1 VTSPGR
7 PDDPAPGL
15 LGKLVAA
22 VRPEFRAD
30 VLVFDPADPVFGR
43 GVCLVE
49 GCGWRVHGSGMCQGH
64 LRRWH
69 AAGRP
74 DPARLPAAMT
84 APWNGHGPLP
94 SGRCRVSG
102 CGFGCS
108 QQGLCARHASAWK
121 RAGRPGPGLWAAG
134 QPAVVMSGPPPAC
147 LISYC
152 DVWAQ
157 PGSALCRVHAKR
169 WRDHGRPGLA
179 EFTRSCEEPRRATA
193 GERADLSPLPR
204 QLRLELQYALQRR
217 RDDSTATT
225 HPVDIRAVARVLA
238 TSGATS
244 LLALSEREW
253 RSRFPAWADKGG
265 QRAALVSYAHRQV
278 SALAEEGQGGWESE
292 YPRDTWRLRNLGITA
307 SASNAIAT
315 LRFGEISQPWLQDL
329 AKRWTR
335 WRISTG
341 TSMSAC
347 YQGVRAV
354 TRFSAFAARAS
365 VQSPHQADRDLLER
379 YLASLHRELASN
391 NRELRGSVGELSTF
405 LLAIRRHGWEPSLPA
420 TAMIFPEDYP
430 RPARPLPRALAAH
443 VMAQAEDPASL
454 DRWGNPAYQL
464 ITVILIRCGLR
475 ISSAVTLPPD
485 CVVTDADGA
494 PYLRY
499 HNTKMKREALVPIDE
514 ELRAMIAAQQDR
526 NRQRWPAGIPVLFP
540 RPHANIN
547 GTRPVSTSTYRSA
560 LRSWL
565 ERCDIR
571 DEHGQPV
578 HLTPHQWRHTLGT
591 TLINRDV
598 PQHVVQKILD
608 HDSAEM
614 TAHYARLPDTTVR
627 EHWEKARKVSA
638 NGQPV
643 QVSPDGPLGDAAWA
657 KHRLSRA
664 TQALPNGYCQL
675 PVVKTCPHANSC
687 LTCPMF
693 VTTAEFL
700 PRHHAQRQATLQI
713 ITAAE
718 AAGHVRVAEMNKQVA
733 ANLEK
738 IITALEAD
746 GPGEH
751 EAAAGA
757 S

>member
-1 VTSPGR
+1 MSR
-7 PDDPAPGL
+7 PAGPAAADGL
-15 LGKLVAA
+15 LQKLMAA
-22 VRPEFRAD
+22 VRPEFRAS

-49 GCGWRVHGSGMCQGH
+49 GCGWHVHGSGMCQGH

-74 DPARLPAAMT
+74 DPARFPAAMT
-84 APWNGHGPLP
+84 APWHGHGPLP
-94 SGRCRVSG
+94 SGRCRVAG
-102 CGFGCS
+102 CGFGVS
-108 QQGLCARHASAWK
+108 EQGLCTRHASRWK
-121 RAGRPGPGLWAAG
+121 RAGPGPGRWAAG
-134 QPAVVMSGPPPAC
+134 QPAVVMPAAPPAC

-157 PGSALCRVHAKR
+157 QGSALCRVHAKR
-169 WRDHGRPGLA
+169 WREHGRPDLA
-179 EFTRSCEEPRRATA
+179 EFARSCEAPRRVP
-193 GERADLSPLPR
+193 GVERADLGSLPR

-217 RDDSTATT
+217 RDDCTATT

-238 TSGATS
+238 ASGETS
-244 LLALSEREW
+244 LLALDEREW
-253 RSRFPAWADKGG
+253 RSQFPAWADKAG
-265 QRAALVSYAHRQV
+265 QRAALVSYACRQV
-278 SALAEEGQGGWESE
+278 AGLAEGQGGWDSE

-315 LRFGEISQPWLQDL
+315 LRFGGISQPWLKDL

-347 YQGVRAV
+347 YQGIRAV
-354 TRFSAFAARAS
+354 TRFSAFAARAGAGG
-365 VQSPHQADRDLLER
+365 PHQADRDLLER
-379 YLASLHRELASN
+379 YLASLHRDLAGN
-391 NRELRGSVGELSTF
+391 TREQRGSIGELSTF

-420 TAMIFPEDYP
+420 TAIIFPEDYP
-430 RPARPLPRALAAH
+430 KAARPLPRALAAH
-443 VMAQAEDPASL
+443 VMAQVEDPANL
-454 DRWGNPAYQL
+454 GRWASPACPL
-464 ITVILIRCGLR
+464 ITIILIRCGLR

-485 CVVTDADGA
+485 CVVTDAGGA

-499 HNTKMKREALVPIDE
+499 CNTKMKREALVPIDE

-526 NRQRWPAGIPVLFP
+526 NKERWPAGTPVLFP
-540 RPHANIN
+540 RPHSNID
-547 GTRPVSTSTYRSA
+547 GTRPLSTSSYRSG
-560 LRSWL
+560 LRTWL

-578 HLTPHQWRHTLGT
+578 KLTPHQWRHTLGT
-591 TLINRDV
+591 TLINQDV

-608 HDSAEM
+608 HDSPDM
-614 TAHYARLPDTTVR
+614 TAHYARLSDTTVR
-627 EHWEKARKVSA
+627 EHWEKARKVGA
-638 NGQPV
+638 TGQPV
-643 QVSPDGPLGDAAWA
+643 RISPDGPLGEAAWA
-657 KHRLSRA
+657 RHRLSRA

-675 PVVKTCPHANSC
+675 PLVQTCPHANSC

-700 PRHHAQRQATLQI
+700 PQHQAQRQATLQL

-718 AAGHVRVAEMNKQVA
+718 ANGHARVAEMNKQVA
-733 ANLEK
+733 VNLDK
-738 IITALEAD
+738 IITVLEDDAD
-746 GPGEH
+746 SH
-751 EAAAGA
+751 QAAADA